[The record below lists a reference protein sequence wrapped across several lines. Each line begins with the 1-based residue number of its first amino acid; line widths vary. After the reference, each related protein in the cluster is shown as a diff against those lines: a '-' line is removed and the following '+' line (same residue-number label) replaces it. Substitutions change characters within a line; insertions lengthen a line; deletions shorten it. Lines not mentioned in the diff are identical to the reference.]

1 MPGIGMRAIIQAYR
15 DFKGILAYYP
25 LIKKEISI
33 MADYLIN
40 VFLDDE
46 KMKKLE
52 AAGLG
57 GKVINL
63 GGKKA
68 VQVEMSAKEQK
79 KLVKGFPDLTFDASN
94 ACTLP
99 DEASAKLLGIIA
111 DMKTLDVMKFAI
123 MKLYNPLAGKAPR
136 SAMR

>member
-1 MPGIGMRAIIQAYR
+1 
-15 DFKGILAYYP
+15 
-25 LIKKEISI
+25 

-46 KMKKLE
+46 KMKKIE
-52 AAGLG
+52 AAGLAD
-57 GKVINL
+57 KVVDL

-79 KLVKGFPDLTFDASN
+79 KLVKGFPDLAFDASN
-94 ACTLP
+94 ATVLP

-123 MKLYNPLAGKAPR
+123 MKLYNHLAGKAPR

>member
-1 MPGIGMRAIIQAYR
+1 
-15 DFKGILAYYP
+15 
-25 LIKKEISI
+25 

-46 KMKKLE
+46 KMKKIE

-57 GKVINL
+57 GKVIDL

-94 ACTLP
+94 ACVLP
-99 DEASAKLLGIIA
+99 DEASAKLLGIVA